1 MRQSTGQ
8 PWSVEVG
15 YERFLAPEVFFH
27 PEIYSSDFT
36 TPLPEVVD
44 VAIATSPI
52 DTRRALYKNIVLSGG
67 STMFKDFGRR
77 IERDIKRVVDARVA
91 QSEEKSGGKHKAQ
104 EVEVKARSSPERLLA
119 GAARMRAAQHPCHPR
134 APEPPAP
141 ARHATAGADAPH
153 AAVCRVVRGERV
165 VHAAGLLQ
173 GAACIPADRLFL
185 P

>member
-1 MRQSTGQ
+1 MGAQ
-8 PWSVEVG
+8 VG

-44 VAIATSPI
+44 MAIATSPI

-91 QSEEKSGGKHKAQ
+91 TSEEKSGGHHKAQ
-104 EVEVKARSSPERLLA
+104 EVEVKARRNGGGGGGNLGVDQLESMHRP
-119 GAARMRAAQHPCHPR
+119 
-134 APEPPAP
+134 
-141 ARHATAGADAPH
+141 TA
-153 AAVCRVVRGERV
+153 
-165 VHAAGLLQ
+165 
-173 GAACIPADRLFL
+173 
-185 P
+185 